1 MQSQLQQPTLYQFL
15 PCNSPPSAA
24 IIAQCGKEGNREEV
38 KEVKV
43 VIEGTTEE
51 IAALVRATQERQ
63 AVGVEVNSPIET
75 IAQAVQQAIGDTAAA

>member
-1 MQSQLQQPTLYQFL
+1 M
-15 PCNSPPSAA
+15 
-24 IIAQCGKEGNREEV
+24 
-38 KEVKV
+38 KV